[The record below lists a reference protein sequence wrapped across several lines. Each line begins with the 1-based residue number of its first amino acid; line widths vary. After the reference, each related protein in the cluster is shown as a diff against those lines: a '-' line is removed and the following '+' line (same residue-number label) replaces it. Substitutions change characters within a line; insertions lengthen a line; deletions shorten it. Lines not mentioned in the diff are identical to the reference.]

1 MTTNIGRFAG
11 KTVLIINAAGSIGL
25 AAARLFHAE
34 SANVAMNDTR
44 EEALVRLA
52 GSLGDR
58 AWATN
63 LDLLDAEAGPRL
75 VSGVVD
81 RFGSVDVLVCNEGSS
96 YGGCMEETTVE
107 DWSKVMESNLTTVF
121 HALQGVYGQFRSRGR
136 GSVVMVSSL
145 AARTGCAGMIEYAS
159 SMGGVLGLMKSV
171 SREWSRWGVTCSA
184 VCPGPIVEGDQ
195 GLNTAL
201 RGQFAQTQV
210 ELASRNVTAEEV
222 AKVILFLASED
233 GRPINGQAINVDYGL
248 HTYSF

>member
-1 MTTNIGRFAG
+1 LTTGSNRFSG

-34 SANVAMNDTR
+34 NANVAMNDTR
-44 EEALVRLA
+44 VEAIIRLA
-52 GSLGDR
+52 ESLGDK
-58 AWATN
+58 AWATG
-63 LDLLDAEAGPRL
+63 LDLLDAEAGHRL
-75 VSGVVD
+75 VNDVVEK
-81 RFGSVDVLVCNEGSS
+81 FGSIDVLVCNEGSS
-96 YGGCMEETTVE
+96 YGGSMEEVTVE
-107 DWSKVMESNLTTVF
+107 GWSHAMERNLTTVF

-195 GLNTAL
+195 GLSSKL
-201 RGQFAQTQV
+201 RSQYAQTQV

>member
-1 MTTNIGRFAG
+1 MKTGSGRFSG
-11 KTVLIINAAGSIGL
+11 KTVLIVNAAGSIGL

-34 SANVAMNDTR
+34 SANVVMNDTR
-44 EEALVRLA
+44 GEAIVQLA
-52 GSLGDR
+52 ELLGDR

-75 VSGVVD
+75 VNSVVD
-81 RFGSVDVLVCNEGSS
+81 RFGSVDILVCNEGSS
-96 YGGCMEETTVE
+96 YGGNMEGITAEV
-107 DWSKVMESNLTTVF
+107 WSQVMERNLTTVF

-145 AARTGCAGMIEYAS
+145 AARTGCAGMIDYAS

-184 VCPGPIVEGDQ
+184 VCPGPIAEGDQ
-195 GLNTAL
+195 GLNSDL
-201 RGQFAQTQV
+201 RSQYAQTQV

-248 HTYSF
+248 HIYSF